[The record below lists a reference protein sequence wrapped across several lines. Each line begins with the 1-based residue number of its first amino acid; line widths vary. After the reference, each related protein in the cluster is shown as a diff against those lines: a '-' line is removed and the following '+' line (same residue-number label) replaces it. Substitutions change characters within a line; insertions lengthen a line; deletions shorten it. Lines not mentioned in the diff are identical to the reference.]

1 MAGFEDLEDDIELPQ
16 LEVAQVQ
23 EPRKLSRLQKKKTI
37 DENVNADMG
46 IDTPESEA
54 RGSLLAGEELVVEPN
69 EPELSLSEEGAQSG
83 DNDDADV
90 VEEEVEGAAEAG
102 EEGKVAAA
110 PDQVWDEEDEI
121 EQYFKEKSENGRG
134 DQESDSD
141 SGSDSD
147 EGYAGGT
154 AAMLG
159 DNPTLDEL
167 NAETQR
173 ILRETAA
180 RDRLGKGQKIEI
192 KPLTGI
198 VAKLK
203 ERRALAIARAPKPR
217 QVDAM
222 PNFEDILAEATGKDD
237 GANDITNQPSGTST
251 PKRAASP
258 VAEAGENNEG
268 APADGVKDTTAAAEP
283 KGLEKF
289 LTTPKAVNEFEEDDE
304 LDLEVVSEDEDD
316 GGQAFKVVELPSTRN
331 KEPKPSPLIFNPYNE
346 TQDIDEFEDEPL
358 IDDGVGDEDSDSES
372 ERSWEIRK
380 EGEEGED
387 GEPQV
392 EGKKKKKG
400 HATEDGDGS
409 SSSSSDD
416 DDDDDDDEAES
427 GEEEEDVDVGNEDG
441 ESPARDGT
449 NKNKDV
455 NENENALAE
464 RAAAAPLS
472 TAAIMLAAANA
483 VTNDKTKRMQRKFLD
498 TEAELSDE
506 DGAAAAVSDDEEED
520 NLDDNGELAD
530 LITIEQMKTKDL
542 RTTEEY
548 HNQWAKQND
557 AKELQQ
563 VLRGL
568 ENGFRRNRFGG
579 GLDDANDEIHG
590 RLRRARFDGDDFEG
604 ISGAFAFPSAFGA
617 GNGGQDDEEECE
629 DEAMLNQARRQ
640 KILAGSQ
647 NNTNFPGAIPLDDD
661 SQAVL
666 GLLARSASESQGGAG
681 AGWMAPPAAPP
692 SRLALELRGLN
703 PDLGKSLKRGPS
715 FVGRQSTV
723 VRTQNGGGMGLGSG
737 RSFVFGRSEN
747 SNSALVP
754 DGGMPGSQQQG
765 VVGVGTQEDAG
776 AGTGGSGNGTG
787 PVSFAN
793 LRQMAGLPGS
803 SAGAGGSGGVG
814 NGSADGAG
822 GGGGPKGKKKRKAG
836 STLVSRLKTSGSISL
851 HESQESLNAVSAVC
865 MNIAQG
871 PANRKRR

>member
-1 MAGFEDLEDDIELPQ
+1 MMAGFEDLEDDIELPQ

-141 SGSDSD
+141 SGK
-147 EGYAGGT
+147 
-154 AAMLG
+154 
-159 DNPTLDEL
+159 
-167 NAETQR
+167 
-173 ILRETAA
+173 TAA

-427 GEEEEDVDVGNEDG
+427 GEEEEDVDVGNED
-441 ESPARDGT
+441 
-449 NKNKDV
+449 
-455 NENENALAE
+455 
-464 RAAAAPLS
+464 
-472 TAAIMLAAANA
+472 AAIMLAAANA

-548 HNQWAKQND
+548 HNQWAK
-557 AKELQQ
+557 AK
-563 VLRGL
+563 
-568 ENGFRRNRFGG
+568 RRERT
-579 GLDDANDEIHG
+579 ATS
-590 RLRRARFDGDDFEG
+590 